1 MKISIIVL
9 FICFILVQS
18 NLNAQVQ
25 LSAYSDIGHS
35 NISEGIYLKT
45 SANVLYKYRSLAL
58 QTDIQND
65 LISNNKTVFSGLNL
79 NIAHY
84 FSFKQKKYSIK
95 TFFISTT
102 LSNFVKERNYGAFI
116 STENKHFNFKIGT
129 GFKSIGFTRN
139 TIETAG
145 INSNQNV
152 YEIFNPLYNF
162 SYTLNKPTKPWNV
175 GIGVTNMDNFV
186 VNQATN
192 PMTTVFGHYKLNESV
207 RLTAEIWYKT
217 AGAFNLHVN
226 YFGLFFRP
234 GIIWELK

>member
-1 MKISIIVL
+1 M
-9 FICFILVQS
+9 
-18 NLNAQVQ
+18 Q

-58 QTDIQND
+58 QTSIQND
-65 LISNNKTVFSGLNL
+65 IISNNKTVFSGLNL
-79 NIAHY
+79 NLSHY
-84 FSFKQKKYSIK
+84 FSFKQKKYSVK

-102 LSNFVKERNYGAFI
+102 LSNFVKERNYGALL

-129 GFKSIGFTRN
+129 GFKSIGFTQN
-139 TIETAG
+139 AIETAG
-145 INSNQNV
+145 INSNENV
-152 YEIFNPLYNF
+152 YEIFNPLYSF
-162 SYTLNKPTKPWNV
+162 SYTLNNPTKTWNV
-175 GIGVTNMDNFV
+175 GIGVTNMDYFV

-207 RLTAEIWYKT
+207 RLTAEVWYKT